1 MRATDLLCKYFVTG
15 ARLAF
20 CMRGAMMLPSP
31 SPMETSTQ
39 AIPAPAPAVVRH
51 DNEALYFI
59 GIYKAIKTVL
69 FLIAAVGIHHMVH
82 RDTQVEL
89 TRFLHVFRVSGDGRI
104 VKNLLLKANVIDDP
118 RKKIITYVLV
128 FYALL
133 FATEGTGLL
142 LRKRWGEWFTSL
154 ATASG
159 IPIEIYVL
167 MHHAT
172 NPKIA
177 PLVAAGGHSPPLVL
191 DRLEMFKIAAL
202 VINVLIVWYLVAH
215 LIRTSRVPV
224 AARVDGDGG
233 GTGGV
238 RTDVD
243 EIGIER

>member
-1 MRATDLLCKYFVTG
+1 
-15 ARLAF
+15 
-20 CMRGAMMLPSP
+20 
-31 SPMETSTQ
+31 MESTTEV
-39 AIPAPAPAVVRH
+39 AAKPVSNVVRH

-59 GIYKAIKTVL
+59 GIYKVIKTVL
-69 FLIAAVGIHHMVH
+69 FLIAAAGIHHMVH

-89 TRFLHVFRVSGDGRI
+89 TRFLHIFRVSGDGRI
-104 VKNLLLKANVIDDP
+104 MKNLLFKANVIDDP

-133 FATEGTGLL
+133 FATEGIGLL

-154 ATASG
+154 ATATG

-177 PLVAAGGHSPPLVL
+177 PLVAAGGHSPPLVF

-202 VINVLIVWYLVAH
+202 VVNVLIVWYLVAH
-215 LIRTSRVPV
+215 LIRTSRTPAVTV
-224 AARVDGDGG
+224 AP
-233 GTGGV
+233 
-238 RTDVD
+238 
-243 EIGIER
+243 ES

>member
-1 MRATDLLCKYFVTG
+1 MRAVDLLCKYFVTG

-20 CMRGAMMLPSP
+20 CVRGAMMLPFPAS
-31 SPMETSTQ
+31 MEPSTQ
-39 AIPAPAPAVVRH
+39 ALPTPVPAVVRH

-59 GIYKAIKTVL
+59 GIYKVIKTVL
-69 FLIAAVGIHHMVH
+69 FLIAAAGVHHLVH

-89 TRFLHVFRVSGDGRI
+89 THFLHVFRVSGDGRI
-104 VKNLLLKANVIDDP
+104 VKNVLLKE
-118 RKKIITYVLV
+118 IITYVLV

-154 ATASG
+154 ATATG

-177 PLVAAGGHSPPLVL
+177 PLAGVRGHSPPLIL

-202 VINVLIVWYLVAH
+202 IINVLIVWYLVAH

-224 AARVDGDGG
+224 AAGADGNADAGSNG
-233 GTGGV
+233 GT

-243 EIGIER
+243 EIGVER

>member
-1 MRATDLLCKYFVTG
+1 
-15 ARLAF
+15 
-20 CMRGAMMLPSP
+20 
-31 SPMETSTQ
+31 MEPITPV
-39 AIPAPAPAVVRH
+39 IPAPVSATVRH

-59 GIYKAIKTVL
+59 GIYKVIKTVL
-69 FLIAAVGIHHMVH
+69 FLIAAAGIHHMVH

-104 VKNLLLKANVIDDP
+104 AKDLLLKANVIDDP
-118 RKKIITYVLV
+118 RKKIITYVLL

-142 LRKRWGEWFTSL
+142 LRKRWGEYFTSL

-167 MHHAT
+167 MHRAT

-177 PLVAAGGHSPPLVL
+177 PLAGAGGHSPPLIL

-202 VINVLIVWYLVAH
+202 IINVIIVWYLVAH
-215 LIRTSRVPV
+215 LLRTSRAQT
-224 AARVDGDGG
+224 AARLRDGASEGSPAS
-233 GTGGV
+233 
-238 RTDVD
+238 VD
-243 EIGIER
+243 EVHAER